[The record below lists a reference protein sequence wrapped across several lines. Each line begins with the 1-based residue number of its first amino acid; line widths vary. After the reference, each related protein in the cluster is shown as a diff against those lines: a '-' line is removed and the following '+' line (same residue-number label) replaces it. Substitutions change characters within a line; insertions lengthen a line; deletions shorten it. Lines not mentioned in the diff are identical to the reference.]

1 MHSRP
6 QDISQQAGPRATP
19 EDSRPQKLAPA
30 RPPTATPFLILGIVV
45 VALNL
50 RPTIAGFGPLLAQ
63 IQAEL
68 HVNAATVSLLTTI
81 PLLCWGLLAPLAPLL
96 TRRRSSETVI
106 LVSTAVI
113 GVGALLRVGPSL
125 PWILLGTVLI
135 GAGIAIINVL
145 LPSLV
150 KRDFPERV
158 GLMTGVYTLAV
169 VSGAAL
175 ASGLAVPLRGALGG
189 SWRASLGIWVWLA
202 AAGVLAWLP
211 ALFGRQTHE
220 RAARQGPGVW
230 RNPYALPVTLFMG
243 FQGLVFFTWL
253 TWLPRVLQDHGLSAA
268 ASGLLL
274 SAGNVVQLPFTL
286 AVPILA
292 ARLRN
297 PALLVA
303 GAAALIGAGL
313 LGLLLAPGW
322 PLPWILLLGA
332 GCGSTFP
339 LALVFIAQRAAHP
352 AQVPQLS
359 ALAQGFGYLLAA
371 TGPFIFGALHDRTHG
386 WNAPLGFLLVCTGLT
401 LVTGLLASWPR
412 RFP

>member
-6 QDISQQAGPRATP
+6 PDT
-19 EDSRPQKLAPA
+19 RPQARAPEGA
-30 RPPTATPFLILGIVV
+30 PPEPVSVRHRSTPVAGLILGIVV

-68 HVNAATVSLLTTI
+68 QVNAATVSLLTTI

-106 LVSTAVI
+106 LVSTALI

-125 PWILLGTVLI
+125 PWILLGTVLV
-135 GAGIAIINVL
+135 GAGIAIVNVL

-150 KRDFPERV
+150 RRDFPERV

-175 ASGLAVPLRGALGG
+175 ASGLAVPLRTALGG
-189 SWRASLGIWVWLA
+189 SWRASLGVWVGLA
-202 AAGVLAWLP
+202 AVGVLAWLP

-220 RAARQGPGVW
+220 PDAVQRSSVW

-243 FQGLVFFTWL
+243 FQSLVFFTWL

-274 SAGNVVQLPFTL
+274 SAGNIVQLPFTL
-286 AVPILA
+286 FVPILA

-297 PALLVA
+297 PFPLVL
-303 GAAALIGAGL
+303 GAAALIGGGL
-313 LGLLLAPGW
+313 LGLLLAPQW
-322 PLPWILLLGA
+322 PLVWILLLGA

-339 LALVFIAQRAAHP
+339 LALVLIAQRAAYP
-352 AQVPQLS
+352 SQVPQLS

-371 TGPFIFGALHDRTHG
+371 TGPFIFGALHDGTGG
-386 WNAPLGFLLVCTGLT
+386 WSVPLGFLLACTVLT
-401 LVTGLLASWPR
+401 LVTGGRASWPER
-412 RFP
+412 LP